1 MPNWFVYTADGT
13 KKGPITSA
21 QLKALADA
29 GKINAETVLE
39 TDSGHKGKAG
49 QVKGLIPPPEPSPFE
64 IETTPTTPAPAA
76 SAPTTATGAF
86 CTNCGNPISP
96 QAVAC
101 MKCGADP
108 RANKNFCRTCGAQ
121 LNPNQVVC
129 VKCGCSVKVKRKSGS
144 SGNGLGDGEKSKTL
158 AAIFA
163 FLLGEFGVHKFYL
176 GDQKWGIIHIV
187 LTIAG
192 FTLMFIGSMLVEIDN
207 WLSLVGSICAI
218 SGFMCIIV
226 VSVKCLV
233 DCIKLLLMSEEDFQ
247 ERYCSE

>member
-1 MPNWFVYTADGT
+1 MT
-13 KKGPITSA
+13 IR
-21 QLKALADA
+21 
-29 GKINAETVLE
+29 INARTLGIGRYVVGILQPPGIGEI
-39 TDSGHKGKAG
+39 
-49 QVKGLIPPPEPSPFE
+49 GL
-64 IETTPTTPAPAA
+64 
-76 SAPTTATGAF
+76 
-86 CTNCGNPISP
+86 
-96 QAVAC
+96 
-101 MKCGADP
+101 
-108 RANKNFCRTCGAQ
+108 
-121 LNPNQVVC
+121 
-129 VKCGCSVKVKRKSGS
+129 RKEL